1 MTNIIKSVESNNITI
16 KKFKVQGLDLI
27 VTTPNGTVEKIENGL
42 SEIISGGIVLL
53 TEQGNVLSQDEI
65 LSSITMNIGADAIYL
80 KEQFISETIE
90 LAEDIDTKKDEDD
103 EEKQFAEK
111 LAELNQ
117 ENQKLAKEVQALE
130 SQTEKQE
137 EQLSSSLTKLSEAK
151 AQLKEQIKSE
161 KSKKESVSDPAL
173 PPSPPPMPAKSST
186 SSESSTP
193 ANKTPENPIVIKPK
207 TQVFIQGK
215 LSEESDSG
223 KKDDGITNNNKP
235 TFIGT
240 VSLDSQA
247 YLILDGIKYPITADK
262 EGHWSLKITKPL
274 KDGVYEYELAA
285 SADGSNPL
293 ILKNKIIID
302 TQLESLSVGLEE
314 ISDSGTPGDK
324 LTKHNTPTFAGQ
336 TEANS
341 IVTLQIAEQKLVT
354 TADAQGRWR
363 ITVEKPLADEQHDYT
378 VTAVDVAGNTK
389 AVAET
394 VTIKTTLP
402 AATAQLKDIQGFV
415 TNQTTP
421 TLTGQTE
428 PKVHIQVDIAG
439 KAYDTQADD
448 SGLWSL
454 PILDALAD
462 DVYTFTVTA
471 TDQAGNVGRFSESLQ
486 IDTQLP
492 SATATL
498 TEGSDSGD
506 KGDNITKDQ
515 SPALTG
521 KTKPHAAVTIS
532 IENENGSYETTAN
545 ANGEWTQT
553 LPTEFT
559 EGEHP
564 YTVSVTDKAGNQ
576 AKSMGIFTIDTEVES
591 LSVGLEGNSD
601 SGTPGDKLTKHNT
614 PTFAGQTE
622 ANSIV
627 TLQIAEQKLVTTA
640 DAQGRWRITV
650 EKPLTDEQHDYTVT
664 AVDVAGNTKA
674 VAETVTIKTT
684 LPNATAQLKD
694 IQGFITNQTTP
705 TLTGQTEPKV
715 HIQVDIAGKSYDTQ
729 ADEKG
734 LWSLPIPSVLAE
746 GSHRFTVKVTD
757 AAGNVGRF
765 SESLQIDTT
774 LPLAAAT
781 LTEGSDSGVQGDNI
795 TKDQSPALTGKTKP
809 HAAVTI
815 SIENE
820 NGSYETTANANGEW
834 TQTLPTKFTE
844 GEHPY
849 TVSVT
854 DKAGNPAKS
863 MGIFTIDTEV
873 ESLSVGLEEIS
884 DSGTPGDKLTK
895 HNTPTFAGQTE
906 ANSTVT
912 LQIAEQKLVTTADAQ
927 GRWRITVEKPLA
939 DKQHDYTVTA
949 VDVAG
954 NTKAVAETVTIKTTS
969 PAATAQL
976 KDIQG
981 FITNQMTPTLTG
993 QTEPKVRIQVDIAGK
1008 AYDTQADDSGLWSL
1022 PILDALADDVYTFT
1036 VTATDQAGNVGR
1048 FSESLQIDTQLPSA
1062 TATLTEGSD
1071 SGDKGDNITKDQS
1084 PALTGKTKPHAVVT
1098 ISIENENGSYET
1110 TANAN
1115 GEWTQTLPTK
1125 FTEGE
1130 HPYTVSVTDKAG
1142 NQAESDGAF
1151 FIDTKSYGKSL
1162 SFDQN
1167 VYNGYGWIN
1176 HNTPIF
1182 VGEAEPN
1189 SVVTMKFGGGRFST
1203 VADKQGK
1210 WHLKIKYPFA
1220 DNSYYCDF
1228 AFIDVAG
1235 NKTQTGEWVIIKTT
1249 LPSTDAKLKDINGFV
1264 TNQNKPTFMGTTDP
1278 YSTVNVVV
1286 GQKDYPTKAD
1296 KNGEWSVQLNE
1307 LADNVYTYRVIVTDL
1322 AGNKNEFSDILQ
1334 IDTQLPS
1341 TVATLTKGSDSGVQ
1355 GDNITKDQS
1364 PALTGKTKP
1373 HAAVTISIEN
1383 ENGSYETIANANG
1396 EWTQTLPTEF
1406 TEGEHTYTVSVTDK
1420 AGNKAESKGTFI
1432 IDTEMT
1438 LTGGLD
1444 LSSQSNIVSS
1454 DVVTNL
1460 LRPQISGKSDPNS
1473 KITGEFKGTKKTV
1486 YCDEQGKW
1494 SLTFDVNAK
1503 IGKDNEY
1510 VITAKDAA
1518 GNEKILQQSFSY
1530 TPPPEGGSGES
1541 PPPTLSVELDKESDS
1556 GNKDGYITNVKKP
1569 TFTGT
1574 ATKSAKITFK
1584 IAGQELTEIADAT
1597 TGKWAITL
1605 DSLQDGGHHYTVT
1618 AEHPTNGKSTDES
1631 GVIFIDTTPPFTVVK
1646 LTDAIEL
1653 GTSGD
1658 FITKNQKPEFTGK
1671 SVPGNKVTLKLN
1683 DKSVDT
1689 TCDENG
1695 AWLLALDE
1703 TLDKNYSG
1711 KYKIIVTDAA
1721 DNHFETTGTLQIDN
1735 TIPFLSAITLNSSAT
1750 RDRNGVLSTNDL
1762 TPIFSGTTTPGS
1774 KLKFEF
1780 SYYTGDY
1787 FWERR
1792 EFDVTDIDK
1801 NGQWSFTFPSNL
1813 MKAGP
1818 LYGVSSIGVVA
1829 TSLAGNTNNK
1839 DFEKKGLWIKKGVYT
1854 IDSLI
1859 DAESSPTG
1867 KDDLKVSVSKTPKL
1881 HGTIK
1886 GGVTGDEFK
1895 GSIQIAGKEYPLTIT
1910 GKTGKLA
1917 AWSFELP
1924 TQNALS
1930 QGQHGYT
1937 LKFQDVYGSTEKF
1950 HSFLVVSESNIFL
1963 DPETDSGHQGNGY
1976 INHNKP
1982 IYKGIAEPKAKISV
1996 KVGGKEYKTQANDKG
2011 EWQLEVPLDGDGEH
2025 NLIFRDETKDLILG
2039 IVKLNVLTT
2048 PPTFNEFHIEKSDTH
2063 SKAADVAKNNNP
2075 HLNFTYTGN
2084 MDYYE
2089 IAVNEKTIKYDKKSV
2104 NDDSS
2109 QTTFNNTLN
2118 LPNGE
2123 HKARITAFDIA
2134 GNKVA
2139 HETIIKVLSGEAQ
2152 KPKIEFGIT
2161 ENQSISS
2168 DGGELTFDK
2177 NHLEITG
2184 KTSPA
2189 GIVKIKDKTG
2199 KEIGTTKADNEGTWA
2214 YTLPTECIPSDITGG
2229 GNLEFSITAYD
2240 LINRKSNINF
2250 SLIYDD
2256 SAPEITNFQTSE
2268 IGSNDTVYN
2277 NGLTFSGKTQPN
2289 STVHF
2294 TLSKGQEAIHESA
2307 KADKTGNWQFKPLA
2321 SQMPADG
2328 QYVYNITVENVLGK
2342 MSAEKDKLQ
2351 GSLTIKTTPEIT
2363 WGLDDND
2370 DTGIKG
2376 DNITN
2381 IKTPK
2386 FSGKT
2391 EPHASIRLIFDN
2403 NLTHSYDAKADE
2415 NGVWV
2420 IDEKVKFEEGSY
2432 GYTIAVE
2439 DKVHGISGQKH
2450 GRFQID
2456 TTAPKVLTGG
2466 VIDARDGVAKEHV
2479 LTDANIPDFSGHSDP
2494 FARVL
2499 LNIKSPLDSTHF
2511 SQTIIADE
2519 KGSWAFTLPS
2529 ASALKDGEYTYQ
2541 ARVED
2546 SAGNLNNDLMLQG
2559 TIKVDTI
2566 APDTLD
2572 GGVGNSKDNTY
2583 QLDCVTNIT
2592 KPTFCGSAEPGVV
2605 LQLIV
2610 GEHVYKD
2617 IKVDEKGQW
2626 KFTLPSSLTEDTYIY
2641 KVEMKDA
2648 VGHKGTKSLRGKIII
2663 DTTPPDVLEGG
2674 LDTTSDTGIS
2684 NSGFTNHKTP
2694 TFSGTTESNAF
2705 VELKIANESYTGAAD
2720 KNGQWTIPVTNPL
2733 PDG

>member
-302 TQLESLSVGLEE
+302 TQLESLSVDLEE
-314 ISDSGTPGDK
+314 ISDSGILDDK

-341 IVTLQIAEQKLVT
+341 TVTLQIAEQKLVT

-363 ITVEKPLADEQHDYT
+363 ITVEKPLADKQHDYT

-394 VTIKTTLP
+394 VI
-402 AATAQLKDIQGFV
+402 
-415 TNQTTP
+415 
-421 TLTGQTE
+421 
-428 PKVHIQVDIAG
+428 
-439 KAYDTQADD
+439 
-448 SGLWSL
+448 
-454 PILDALAD
+454 
-462 DVYTFTVTA
+462 
-471 TDQAGNVGRFSESLQ
+471 
-486 IDTQLP
+486 
-492 SATATL
+492 
-498 TEGSDSGD
+498 
-506 KGDNITKDQ
+506 
-515 SPALTG
+515 
-521 KTKPHAAVTIS
+521 
-532 IENENGSYETTAN
+532 
-545 ANGEWTQT
+545 
-553 LPTEFT
+553 
-559 EGEHP
+559 
-564 YTVSVTDKAGNQ
+564 
-576 AKSMGIFTIDTEVES
+576 
-591 LSVGLEGNSD
+591 
-601 SGTPGDKLTKHNT
+601 
-614 PTFAGQTE
+614 
-622 ANSIV
+622 
-627 TLQIAEQKLVTTA
+627 
-640 DAQGRWRITV
+640 
-650 EKPLTDEQHDYTVT
+650 
-664 AVDVAGNTKA
+664 
-674 VAETVTIKTT
+674 IKTT

-694 IQGFITNQTTP
+694 IQGFVTNQTTP

-795 TKDQSPALTGKTKP
+795 TKDQFPALTGKTKP

-815 SIENE
+815 SIETE
-820 NGSYETTANANGEW
+820 KYETTANANGEW
-834 TQTLPTKFTE
+834 TQALPTKFTE
-844 GEHPY
+844 GEHP
-849 TVSVT
+849 
-854 DKAGNPAKS
+854 
-863 MGIFTIDTEV
+863 
-873 ESLSVGLEEIS
+873 
-884 DSGTPGDKLTK
+884 
-895 HNTPTFAGQTE
+895 
-906 ANSTVT
+906 
-912 LQIAEQKLVTTADAQ
+912 
-927 GRWRITVEKPLA
+927 
-939 DKQHDYTVTA
+939 
-949 VDVAG
+949 
-954 NTKAVAETVTIKTTS
+954 
-969 PAATAQL
+969 
-976 KDIQG
+976 
-981 FITNQMTPTLTG
+981 
-993 QTEPKVRIQVDIAGK
+993 
-1008 AYDTQADDSGLWSL
+1008 
-1022 PILDALADDVYTFT
+1022 
-1036 VTATDQAGNVGR
+1036 
-1048 FSESLQIDTQLPSA
+1048 
-1062 TATLTEGSD
+1062 
-1071 SGDKGDNITKDQS
+1071 
-1084 PALTGKTKPHAVVT
+1084 
-1098 ISIENENGSYET
+1098 
-1110 TANAN
+1110 
-1115 GEWTQTLPTK
+1115 
-1125 FTEGE
+1125 
-1130 HPYTVSVTDKAG
+1130 
-1142 NQAESDGAF
+1142 
-1151 FIDTKSYGKSL
+1151 
-1162 SFDQN
+1162 
-1167 VYNGYGWIN
+1167 
-1176 HNTPIF
+1176 
-1182 VGEAEPN
+1182 
-1189 SVVTMKFGGGRFST
+1189 
-1203 VADKQGK
+1203 
-1210 WHLKIKYPFA
+1210 
-1220 DNSYYCDF
+1220 
-1228 AFIDVAG
+1228 
-1235 NKTQTGEWVIIKTT
+1235 
-1249 LPSTDAKLKDINGFV
+1249 
-1264 TNQNKPTFMGTTDP
+1264 
-1278 YSTVNVVV
+1278 
-1286 GQKDYPTKAD
+1286 
-1296 KNGEWSVQLNE
+1296 
-1307 LADNVYTYRVIVTDL
+1307 
-1322 AGNKNEFSDILQ
+1322 
-1334 IDTQLPS
+1334 
-1341 TVATLTKGSDSGVQ
+1341 
-1355 GDNITKDQS
+1355 
-1364 PALTGKTKP
+1364 
-1373 HAAVTISIEN
+1373 
-1383 ENGSYETIANANG
+1383 
-1396 EWTQTLPTEF
+1396 
-1406 TEGEHTYTVSVTDK
+1406 YTVSVTDK

-1518 GNEKILQQSFSY
+1518 GNEKILKQSFSY

-1556 GNKDGYITNVKKP
+1556 GNKDDFTTNIKTPKFSGTATKGAEVKLYIDTQEYTANADAVTGAWEISVKSLPEGGNPYRVTAEHPGNRKIVEIKGSVTIDTMLPSTAATLTEGSDSGVQGDNITNNKSPELTGKTKPHAAVTISIETEKYETTANANGEWTQALTTEFTEGKHTYTVSVTDKAGNQAESDGAFFIDTKSYGKSLSFDKNVYNGYGWTKHNTPIFVGEAEANSVVTMRFGGGRFSTVADKQGKWHLKIKYPLADNSYYCDFAFIDVAGNKTQTGEWVIIKTTLPSTDAKLNGINGFVTNQNKPMFIGKTDPYSTVNVVVGQKDYPTKADKNGEWSVQLNELADNVYTYRVIVTDLAGNKNEFSDILQIDTTLPPAAATLTEGSDSGVQGDNITHHKSPALTGKTKPHAAVTITTETEKYETTANANGEWTQALPTEFTEGEHTYAVSVTDKAGNQATSKGTFTIDTEMTLTGGLALSSQSNIASSDVVTNLLRPQISGKSDPNSKITGKFKEKTVTVNSDENGDWSLVFNVDATVGKDNQYFITAKDAAGNEKTITKKFEYSPSGEVTGWGDRPTLSVELDKESDSGHKDGYITNVKKP

-1574 ATKSAKITFK
+1574 ATKGAKITFK

-1671 SVPGNKVTLKLN
+1671 SDPGNKVTLKLN
-1683 DKSVDT
+1683 NKSVDT

-1703 TLDKNYSG
+1703 TFDKNYSG
-1711 KYKIIVTDAA
+1711 KYTVIVTDTA

-1735 TIPFLSAITLNSSAT
+1735 TIPFLSAITFNSNAT
-1750 RDRNGVLSTNDL
+1750 RDRKGVLSTNDL

-1774 KLKFEF
+1774 KLKFKF

-1829 TSLAGNTNNK
+1829 TSPAGNTNNK

-1917 AWSFELP
+1917 AWNFELP

-2089 IAVNEKTIKYDKKSV
+2089 IAVNGKTIKYDKKSV

-2109 QTTFNNTLN
+2109 QTTFNNTLD

-2123 HKARITAFDIA
+2123 HKANITAFDIA
-2134 GNKVA
+2134 GNKVE

-2161 ENQSISS
+2161 ENQSVSS
-2168 DGGELTFDK
+2168 DGGELIFDK
-2177 NHLEITG
+2177 NHLKITG

-2189 GIVKIKDKTG
+2189 GIVKIEDKTG
-2199 KEIGTTKADNEGTWA
+2199 KKIGTTKADNEGTWV
-2214 YTLPTECIPSDITGG
+2214 YTLPTECIPSDITEGD
-2229 GNLEFSITAYD
+2229 NLEFSITAYD

-2250 SLIYDD
+2250 SLIYND
-2256 SAPEITNFQTSE
+2256 STPKTPTFQMSE
-2268 IGSNDTVYN
+2268 SDSNDTVYN

-2294 TLSKGQEAIHESA
+2294 TLSKGQEVIHESV
-2307 KADKTGNWQFKPLA
+2307 KTDKTGNWQFKPLA

-2694 TFSGTTESNAF
+2694 TFSGTTES
-2705 VELKIANESYTGAAD
+2705 
-2720 KNGQWTIPVTNPL
+2720 
-2733 PDG
+2733 

>member
-302 TQLESLSVGLEE
+302 TQLESLSVDLEE
-314 ISDSGTPGDK
+314 ISDSGILDDK

-341 IVTLQIAEQKLVT
+341 TVTLQIAEQKLVT

-363 ITVEKPLADEQHDYT
+363 ITVEKPLADKQHDYT

-389 AVAET
+389 TVAET

-415 TNQTTP
+415 
-421 TLTGQTE
+421 
-428 PKVHIQVDIAG
+428 
-439 KAYDTQADD
+439 
-448 SGLWSL
+448 
-454 PILDALAD
+454 
-462 DVYTFTVTA
+462 
-471 TDQAGNVGRFSESLQ
+471 
-486 IDTQLP
+486 
-492 SATATL
+492 
-498 TEGSDSGD
+498 
-506 KGDNITKDQ
+506 
-515 SPALTG
+515 
-521 KTKPHAAVTIS
+521 
-532 IENENGSYETTAN
+532 
-545 ANGEWTQT
+545 
-553 LPTEFT
+553 
-559 EGEHP
+559 
-564 YTVSVTDKAGNQ
+564 
-576 AKSMGIFTIDTEVES
+576 
-591 LSVGLEGNSD
+591 
-601 SGTPGDKLTKHNT
+601 
-614 PTFAGQTE
+614 
-622 ANSIV
+622 
-627 TLQIAEQKLVTTA
+627 
-640 DAQGRWRITV
+640 
-650 EKPLTDEQHDYTVT
+650 
-664 AVDVAGNTKA
+664 
-674 VAETVTIKTT
+674 
-684 LPNATAQLKD
+684 
-694 IQGFITNQTTP
+694 TNQTTP

-795 TKDQSPALTGKTKP
+795 TKDQFPALTGKTKP

-815 SIENE
+815 TTETE
-820 NGSYETTANANGEW
+820 KYETTANANGEW
-834 TQTLPTKFTE
+834 TQ
-844 GEHPY
+844 
-849 TVSVT
+849 
-854 DKAGNPAKS
+854 A
-863 MGIFTIDTEV
+863 
-873 ESLSVGLEEIS
+873 
-884 DSGTPGDKLTK
+884 
-895 HNTPTFAGQTE
+895 
-906 ANSTVT
+906 
-912 LQIAEQKLVTTADAQ
+912 
-927 GRWRITVEKPLA
+927 
-939 DKQHDYTVTA
+939 
-949 VDVAG
+949 
-954 NTKAVAETVTIKTTS
+954 
-969 PAATAQL
+969 
-976 KDIQG
+976 
-981 FITNQMTPTLTG
+981 
-993 QTEPKVRIQVDIAGK
+993 
-1008 AYDTQADDSGLWSL
+1008 
-1022 PILDALADDVYTFT
+1022 
-1036 VTATDQAGNVGR
+1036 
-1048 FSESLQIDTQLPSA
+1048 
-1062 TATLTEGSD
+1062 
-1071 SGDKGDNITKDQS
+1071 
-1084 PALTGKTKPHAVVT
+1084 
-1098 ISIENENGSYET
+1098 
-1110 TANAN
+1110 
-1115 GEWTQTLPTK
+1115 
-1125 FTEGE
+1125 
-1130 HPYTVSVTDKAG
+1130 
-1142 NQAESDGAF
+1142 
-1151 FIDTKSYGKSL
+1151 
-1162 SFDQN
+1162 
-1167 VYNGYGWIN
+1167 
-1176 HNTPIF
+1176 
-1182 VGEAEPN
+1182 
-1189 SVVTMKFGGGRFST
+1189 
-1203 VADKQGK
+1203 
-1210 WHLKIKYPFA
+1210 
-1220 DNSYYCDF
+1220 
-1228 AFIDVAG
+1228 
-1235 NKTQTGEWVIIKTT
+1235 
-1249 LPSTDAKLKDINGFV
+1249 
-1264 TNQNKPTFMGTTDP
+1264 
-1278 YSTVNVVV
+1278 
-1286 GQKDYPTKAD
+1286 
-1296 KNGEWSVQLNE
+1296 
-1307 LADNVYTYRVIVTDL
+1307 
-1322 AGNKNEFSDILQ
+1322 
-1334 IDTQLPS
+1334 
-1341 TVATLTKGSDSGVQ
+1341 
-1355 GDNITKDQS
+1355 
-1364 PALTGKTKP
+1364 
-1373 HAAVTISIEN
+1373 
-1383 ENGSYETIANANG
+1383 
-1396 EWTQTLPTEF
+1396 LPTEF
-1406 TEGEHTYTVSVTDK
+1406 TEGEHTYAVSVTDK
-1420 AGNKAESKGTFI
+1420 AGNQATSKGTFT

-1438 LTGGLD
+1438 LTGGLA
-1444 LSSQSNIVSS
+1444 LSSQSNIASS

-1473 KITGEFKGTKKTV
+1473 KITGKFKEKTV
-1486 YCDEQGKW
+1486 TVNSDENGDW
-1494 SLTFDVNAK
+1494 SLVFNVDATV
-1503 IGKDNEY
+1503 GKDNQY
-1510 VITAKDAA
+1510 FITAKDAA
-1518 GNEKILQQSFSY
+1518 GNEKTITKKFEYS
-1530 TPPPEGGSGES
+1530 PSGEVTGWGDR
-1541 PPPTLSVELDKESDS
+1541 PTLSVELDKESDS
-1556 GNKDGYITNVKKP
+1556 GHKDGYITNVKKP

-1574 ATKSAKITFK
+1574 ATKGAKITFK

-1671 SVPGNKVTLKLN
+1671 SDPGNKVTLKLN
-1683 DKSVDT
+1683 NKSVDT

-1703 TLDKNYSG
+1703 TFDKNYSG
-1711 KYKIIVTDAA
+1711 KYTVIVTDTA

-1735 TIPFLSAITLNSSAT
+1735 TIPFLSAITFNSNAT
-1750 RDRNGVLSTNDL
+1750 RDRKGVLSTNDL

-1774 KLKFEF
+1774 KLKFKF

-1829 TSLAGNTNNK
+1829 TSPAGNTNNK

-1917 AWSFELP
+1917 AWNFELP

-2089 IAVNEKTIKYDKKSV
+2089 IAVNGKTIKYDKKSV

-2109 QTTFNNTLN
+2109 QTTFNNTLD

-2123 HKARITAFDIA
+2123 HKANITAFDIA
-2134 GNKVA
+2134 GNKVE

-2161 ENQSISS
+2161 ENQSVSS
-2168 DGGELTFDK
+2168 DGGELIFDK
-2177 NHLEITG
+2177 NHLKITG

-2189 GIVKIKDKTG
+2189 GIVKIEDKTG
-2199 KEIGTTKADNEGTWA
+2199 KKIGTTKADNEGTWV
-2214 YTLPTECIPSDITGG
+2214 YTLPTECIPSDITEGD
-2229 GNLEFSITAYD
+2229 NLEFSITAYD

-2250 SLIYDD
+2250 SLIYND
-2256 SAPEITNFQTSE
+2256 STPKTPTFQMSE
-2268 IGSNDTVYN
+2268 SDSNDTVYN

-2294 TLSKGQEAIHESA
+2294 TLSKGQEVIHESV
-2307 KADKTGNWQFKPLA
+2307 KTDKTGNWQFKPLA

-2694 TFSGTTESNAF
+2694 TFSGTTES
-2705 VELKIANESYTGAAD
+2705 
-2720 KNGQWTIPVTNPL
+2720 
-2733 PDG
+2733 

>member
-285 SADGSNPL
+285 SADGSSPL

-302 TQLESLSVGLEE
+302 TQL
-314 ISDSGTPGDK
+314 
-324 LTKHNTPTFAGQ
+324 
-336 TEANS
+336 
-341 IVTLQIAEQKLVT
+341 
-354 TADAQGRWR
+354 
-363 ITVEKPLADEQHDYT
+363 
-378 VTAVDVAGNTK
+378 
-389 AVAET
+389 
-394 VTIKTTLP
+394 
-402 AATAQLKDIQGFV
+402 
-415 TNQTTP
+415 
-421 TLTGQTE
+421 
-428 PKVHIQVDIAG
+428 
-439 KAYDTQADD
+439 
-448 SGLWSL
+448 
-454 PILDALAD
+454 
-462 DVYTFTVTA
+462 
-471 TDQAGNVGRFSESLQ
+471 
-486 IDTQLP
+486 
-492 SATATL
+492 
-498 TEGSDSGD
+498 
-506 KGDNITKDQ
+506 
-515 SPALTG
+515 
-521 KTKPHAAVTIS
+521 
-532 IENENGSYETTAN
+532 
-545 ANGEWTQT
+545 
-553 LPTEFT
+553 
-559 EGEHP
+559 
-564 YTVSVTDKAGNQ
+564 
-576 AKSMGIFTIDTEVES
+576 ES

-694 IQGFITNQTTP
+694 IQGFITNQNKPTFMGTTDP
-705 TLTGQTEPKV
+705 YSTVNVVVGQKDYPTKADKNGEWSVQLNELADNVYTYRVIVTDLAGNKNEFSDILQIDTQLPSTVATLTKGTDSGVQGDNMTNNKSPVLIGKTKPSVRVDIKFEGKEYSVFSDKDGTWNWNLPPDLKDNQYTYTVSVTDKAGNKAESKGTFIIDTEMTLTGGLDLSSQSNIVSSDVVTNLLRPQ
-715 HIQVDIAGKSYDTQ
+715 ISGKSDPNSKITGEFKGTKKTVYC
-729 ADEKG
+729 DEQGK
-734 LWSLPIPSVLAE
+734 WSLTFDVNAKIGKDNEYVITA
-746 GSHRFTVKVTD
+746 KD
-757 AAGNVGRF
+757 AAGNEKILKQSF
-765 SESLQIDTT
+765 SYTPPPEGGSGESPPPTLSVELDKESDSGNKDDFTTNIKTPKFSGTATKGAEVKLYIDTQKYT
-774 LPLAAAT
+774 ANADAVTGAWEISVKSLPEGGNPYRVTAEHPGNRKIVEIKGSVTIDTMLPSTAAT

-795 TKDQSPALTGKTKP
+795 THHK
-809 HAAVTI
+809 
-815 SIENE
+815 
-820 NGSYETTANANGEW
+820 
-834 TQTLPTKFTE
+834 
-844 GEHPY
+844 
-849 TVSVT
+849 
-854 DKAGNPAKS
+854 
-863 MGIFTIDTEV
+863 
-873 ESLSVGLEEIS
+873 
-884 DSGTPGDKLTK
+884 
-895 HNTPTFAGQTE
+895 
-906 ANSTVT
+906 
-912 LQIAEQKLVTTADAQ
+912 
-927 GRWRITVEKPLA
+927 
-939 DKQHDYTVTA
+939 
-949 VDVAG
+949 
-954 NTKAVAETVTIKTTS
+954 
-969 PAATAQL
+969 
-976 KDIQG
+976 
-981 FITNQMTPTLTG
+981 
-993 QTEPKVRIQVDIAGK
+993 
-1008 AYDTQADDSGLWSL
+1008 
-1022 PILDALADDVYTFT
+1022 
-1036 VTATDQAGNVGR
+1036 
-1048 FSESLQIDTQLPSA
+1048 
-1062 TATLTEGSD
+1062 
-1071 SGDKGDNITKDQS
+1071 S

-1162 SFDQN
+1162 SFDKN

-1182 VGEAEPN
+1182 VGEAEAN
-1189 SVVTMKFGGGRFST
+1189 SVVTMRFGGKRFST

-1518 GNEKILQQSFSY
+1518 GNEKILKQSFSY

-1584 IAGQELTEIADAT
+1584 ITGQELTEIADAT

-1658 FITKNQKPEFTGK
+1658 FITKKQKPEFTGK

-1829 TSLAGNTNNK
+1829 TSPAGNTNNK

-2403 NLTHSYDAKADE
+2403 NLTHSYNAKADE

-2733 PDG
+2733 PDGSYKYILEVKDSAGNKKSVVDNITIDTKAPELSGQLDETTDIGTKGNNLTNDNKPKFSGMTEAGAFVELKIANESYTGAADKNGQWTIPVTNPLPDGSYKYILEVKDSAGNKKSVVDNITIDTKAPELSGQLDETTDTGTKGDNLTNDNKPKFSGMTEAGAFVELTIDEKTYHVNADKKGQWTIPVTNPLTDGSYQYTLEVKDVAGNFSDKKITGKITIDSTLPDASIIPASTPVESNVVMLTDIPVVDNTISQIDIDNHNF

>member
-1 MTNIIKSVESNNITI
+1 M
-16 KKFKVQGLDLI
+16 
-27 VTTPNGTVEKIENGL
+27 
-42 SEIISGGIVLL
+42 
-53 TEQGNVLSQDEI
+53 
-65 LSSITMNIGADAIYL
+65 
-80 KEQFISETIE
+80 
-90 LAEDIDTKKDEDD
+90 
-103 EEKQFAEK
+103 
-111 LAELNQ
+111 
-117 ENQKLAKEVQALE
+117 
-130 SQTEKQE
+130 
-137 EQLSSSLTKLSEAK
+137 
-151 AQLKEQIKSE
+151 
-161 KSKKESVSDPAL
+161 
-173 PPSPPPMPAKSST
+173 
-186 SSESSTP
+186 
-193 ANKTPENPIVIKPK
+193 
-207 TQVFIQGK
+207 
-215 LSEESDSG
+215 
-223 KKDDGITNNNKP
+223 
-235 TFIGT
+235 
-240 VSLDSQA
+240 
-247 YLILDGIKYPITADK
+247 
-262 EGHWSLKITKPL
+262 
-274 KDGVYEYELAA
+274 
-285 SADGSNPL
+285 
-293 ILKNKIIID
+293 
-302 TQLESLSVGLEE
+302 
-314 ISDSGTPGDK
+314 
-324 LTKHNTPTFAGQ
+324 
-336 TEANS
+336 
-341 IVTLQIAEQKLVT
+341 
-354 TADAQGRWR
+354 
-363 ITVEKPLADEQHDYT
+363 
-378 VTAVDVAGNTK
+378 
-389 AVAET
+389 
-394 VTIKTTLP
+394 TIKTTLP
-402 AATAQLKDIQGFV
+402 NATAQLKDIQGFI
-415 TNQTTP
+415 TNQMTP

-428 PKVHIQVDIAG
+428 PKVRIQVDIAG
-439 KAYDTQADD
+439 KAYDTQADEK
-448 SGLWSL
+448 GLWSL

-521 KTKPHAAVTIS
+521 KTKPHAAVTITT
-532 IENENGSYETTAN
+532 ETEKYETTAN
-545 ANGEWTQT
+545 ANGEWTQA

-559 EGEHP
+559 EGGHP
-564 YTVSVTDKAGNQ
+564 
-576 AKSMGIFTIDTEVES
+576 
-591 LSVGLEGNSD
+591 
-601 SGTPGDKLTKHNT
+601 
-614 PTFAGQTE
+614 
-622 ANSIV
+622 
-627 TLQIAEQKLVTTA
+627 
-640 DAQGRWRITV
+640 
-650 EKPLTDEQHDYTVT
+650 
-664 AVDVAGNTKA
+664 
-674 VAETVTIKTT
+674 
-684 LPNATAQLKD
+684 
-694 IQGFITNQTTP
+694 
-705 TLTGQTEPKV
+705 
-715 HIQVDIAGKSYDTQ
+715 
-729 ADEKG
+729 
-734 LWSLPIPSVLAE
+734 
-746 GSHRFTVKVTD
+746 
-757 AAGNVGRF
+757 
-765 SESLQIDTT
+765 
-774 LPLAAAT
+774 
-781 LTEGSDSGVQGDNI
+781 
-795 TKDQSPALTGKTKP
+795 
-809 HAAVTI
+809 
-815 SIENE
+815 
-820 NGSYETTANANGEW
+820 
-834 TQTLPTKFTE
+834 
-844 GEHPY
+844 
-849 TVSVT
+849 
-854 DKAGNPAKS
+854 
-863 MGIFTIDTEV
+863 
-873 ESLSVGLEEIS
+873 
-884 DSGTPGDKLTK
+884 
-895 HNTPTFAGQTE
+895 
-906 ANSTVT
+906 
-912 LQIAEQKLVTTADAQ
+912 
-927 GRWRITVEKPLA
+927 
-939 DKQHDYTVTA
+939 
-949 VDVAG
+949 
-954 NTKAVAETVTIKTTS
+954 
-969 PAATAQL
+969 
-976 KDIQG
+976 
-981 FITNQMTPTLTG
+981 
-993 QTEPKVRIQVDIAGK
+993 
-1008 AYDTQADDSGLWSL
+1008 
-1022 PILDALADDVYTFT
+1022 
-1036 VTATDQAGNVGR
+1036 
-1048 FSESLQIDTQLPSA
+1048 
-1062 TATLTEGSD
+1062 
-1071 SGDKGDNITKDQS
+1071 
-1084 PALTGKTKPHAVVT
+1084 
-1098 ISIENENGSYET
+1098 
-1110 TANAN
+1110 
-1115 GEWTQTLPTK
+1115 
-1125 FTEGE
+1125 
-1130 HPYTVSVTDKAG
+1130 
-1142 NQAESDGAF
+1142 
-1151 FIDTKSYGKSL
+1151 
-1162 SFDQN
+1162 
-1167 VYNGYGWIN
+1167 
-1176 HNTPIF
+1176 
-1182 VGEAEPN
+1182 
-1189 SVVTMKFGGGRFST
+1189 
-1203 VADKQGK
+1203 
-1210 WHLKIKYPFA
+1210 
-1220 DNSYYCDF
+1220 
-1228 AFIDVAG
+1228 
-1235 NKTQTGEWVIIKTT
+1235 
-1249 LPSTDAKLKDINGFV
+1249 
-1264 TNQNKPTFMGTTDP
+1264 
-1278 YSTVNVVV
+1278 
-1286 GQKDYPTKAD
+1286 
-1296 KNGEWSVQLNE
+1296 
-1307 LADNVYTYRVIVTDL
+1307 
-1322 AGNKNEFSDILQ
+1322 
-1334 IDTQLPS
+1334 
-1341 TVATLTKGSDSGVQ
+1341 
-1355 GDNITKDQS
+1355 
-1364 PALTGKTKP
+1364 
-1373 HAAVTISIEN
+1373 
-1383 ENGSYETIANANG
+1383 
-1396 EWTQTLPTEF
+1396 
-1406 TEGEHTYTVSVTDK
+1406 YTVSVTDK

-1518 GNEKILQQSFSY
+1518 GNEKILKQSFSYTPPPEGGSGESPPPTLSVELDKESDSGNKDDFTTNIKTPKFSGTATKGAEVKLYIDTQEYTANADAVTGAWEISVKSLPEGGNPYRVTAEHPGNRKIVEIKGSVTIDTMLPSTAATLTEGSDSGVQGDNITNNKSPELTGKTKPHAAVTISIETEKYETTANANGEWTQALTTEFTEGKHTYTVSVTDKAGNQAESDGAFFIDTKSYGKSLSFDKNVYNGYGWTKHNTPIFVGEAEANSVVTMRFGGGRFSTVADKQGKWHLKIKYPLADNSYYCDFAFIDVAGNKTQTGEWVIIKTTLPSTDAKLNGINGFVTNQNKPMFIGKTDPYSTVNVVVGQKDYPTKADKNGEWSVQLNELADNVYTYRVIVTDLAGNKNEFSDILQIDTTLPPAAATLTEGSDSGVQGDNITHHKSPALTGKTKPHAAVTITTETEKYETTANANGEWTQALPTEFTEGEHTYAVSVTDKAGNQATSKGTFTIDTEMTLTGGLALSSQSNIASSDVVTNLLRPQISGKSDPNSKITGEFKGTKKTVYCDEQGKWSLTFDVNAKIGKDNEYVITAKDAAGNEKILKQSFSY

-1774 KLKFEF
+1774 KLKFKF

-1829 TSLAGNTNNK
+1829 TSPAGNTNNK

-1917 AWSFELP
+1917 AWNFELP

-2089 IAVNEKTIKYDKKSV
+2089 IAVNGKTIKYDKKSV

-2109 QTTFNNTLN
+2109 QTTFNNTLD

-2123 HKARITAFDIA
+2123 HKANITAFDIA
-2134 GNKVA
+2134 GNKVE

-2161 ENQSISS
+2161 ENQSVSS
-2168 DGGELTFDK
+2168 DGGELIFDK
-2177 NHLEITG
+2177 NHLKITG

-2189 GIVKIKDKTG
+2189 GIVKIEDKTG
-2199 KEIGTTKADNEGTWA
+2199 KKIGTTKADNEGTWV
-2214 YTLPTECIPSDITGG
+2214 YTLPTECIPSDITEGD
-2229 GNLEFSITAYD
+2229 NLEFSITAYD

-2250 SLIYDD
+2250 SLIYND
-2256 SAPEITNFQTSE
+2256 STPKTPTFQMSE
-2268 IGSNDTVYN
+2268 SDSNDTVYN

-2294 TLSKGQEAIHESA
+2294 TLSKGQEVIHESV
-2307 KADKTGNWQFKPLA
+2307 KTDKTGNWQFKPLA

-2733 PDG
+2733 PDGSYKYILEVKDSAGNKKSVVDNITIDTKAPELSGQLDETTDIGTKGNNLTNDNKPKFSGMTEAGAFVELTIGEKTYHVNADKNGQWTIPVTNPLTDGSYQYTLEVKDSAGNKKSVVDNITIDTKAPELSGQLDETTDTGTKGDNLTNDNKPKFSGMTEAGAFVELTIDEKTYHVNADKKGQWTIPVTNPLTDGSYQYTLEVKDVAGNFSDKKITGKITIDSTLPDASIIPASTPVESNVVMLTDIPVVDNTISQIDIDNHNF

>member
-1 MTNIIKSVESNNITI
+1 DYPTKANKNGEWSIQLNELADNVYTYR
-16 KKFKVQGLDLI
+16 VI
-27 VTTPNGTVEKIENGL
+27 VTDL
-42 SEIISGGIVLL
+42 
-53 TEQGNVLSQDEI
+53 
-65 LSSITMNIGADAIYL
+65 
-80 KEQFISETIE
+80 
-90 LAEDIDTKKDEDD
+90 
-103 EEKQFAEK
+103 
-111 LAELNQ
+111 
-117 ENQKLAKEVQALE
+117 
-130 SQTEKQE
+130 
-137 EQLSSSLTKLSEAK
+137 
-151 AQLKEQIKSE
+151 
-161 KSKKESVSDPAL
+161 
-173 PPSPPPMPAKSST
+173 
-186 SSESSTP
+186 
-193 ANKTPENPIVIKPK
+193 
-207 TQVFIQGK
+207 
-215 LSEESDSG
+215 
-223 KKDDGITNNNKP
+223 
-235 TFIGT
+235 
-240 VSLDSQA
+240 
-247 YLILDGIKYPITADK
+247 
-262 EGHWSLKITKPL
+262 
-274 KDGVYEYELAA
+274 
-285 SADGSNPL
+285 
-293 ILKNKIIID
+293 
-302 TQLESLSVGLEE
+302 
-314 ISDSGTPGDK
+314 
-324 LTKHNTPTFAGQ
+324 
-336 TEANS
+336 
-341 IVTLQIAEQKLVT
+341 
-354 TADAQGRWR
+354 
-363 ITVEKPLADEQHDYT
+363 
-378 VTAVDVAGNTK
+378 AGNK
-389 AVAET
+389 NE
-394 VTIKTTLP
+394 
-402 AATAQLKDIQGFV
+402 F
-415 TNQTTP
+415 
-421 TLTGQTE
+421 
-428 PKVHIQVDIAG
+428 
-439 KAYDTQADD
+439 
-448 SGLWSL
+448 S
-454 PILDALAD
+454 
-462 DVYTFTVTA
+462 
-471 TDQAGNVGRFSESLQ
+471 DQLQ
-486 IDTQLP
+486 IDTKLP
-492 SATATL
+492 STVATL
-498 TEGSDSGD
+498 TKGTDSGVQ
-506 KGDNITKDQ
+506 GDNITNNK
-515 SPALTG
+515 SPELTG

-545 ANGEWTQT
+545 ANGEWTQALT
-553 LPTEFT
+553 TEFT
-559 EGEHP
+559 EG
-564 YTVSVTDKAGNQ
+564 
-576 AKSMGIFTIDTEVES
+576 
-591 LSVGLEGNSD
+591 
-601 SGTPGDKLTKHNT
+601 KHT
-614 PTFAGQTE
+614 
-622 ANSIV
+622 
-627 TLQIAEQKLVTTA
+627 
-640 DAQGRWRITV
+640 
-650 EKPLTDEQHDYTVT
+650 
-664 AVDVAGNTKA
+664 
-674 VAETVTIKTT
+674 
-684 LPNATAQLKD
+684 
-694 IQGFITNQTTP
+694 
-705 TLTGQTEPKV
+705 
-715 HIQVDIAGKSYDTQ
+715 
-729 ADEKG
+729 
-734 LWSLPIPSVLAE
+734 
-746 GSHRFTVKVTD
+746 
-757 AAGNVGRF
+757 
-765 SESLQIDTT
+765 
-774 LPLAAAT
+774 
-781 LTEGSDSGVQGDNI
+781 
-795 TKDQSPALTGKTKP
+795 
-809 HAAVTI
+809 
-815 SIENE
+815 
-820 NGSYETTANANGEW
+820 
-834 TQTLPTKFTE
+834 
-844 GEHPY
+844 
-849 TVSVT
+849 
-854 DKAGNPAKS
+854 
-863 MGIFTIDTEV
+863 
-873 ESLSVGLEEIS
+873 
-884 DSGTPGDKLTK
+884 
-895 HNTPTFAGQTE
+895 
-906 ANSTVT
+906 
-912 LQIAEQKLVTTADAQ
+912 
-927 GRWRITVEKPLA
+927 
-939 DKQHDYTVTA
+939 
-949 VDVAG
+949 
-954 NTKAVAETVTIKTTS
+954 
-969 PAATAQL
+969 
-976 KDIQG
+976 
-981 FITNQMTPTLTG
+981 
-993 QTEPKVRIQVDIAGK
+993 
-1008 AYDTQADDSGLWSL
+1008 
-1022 PILDALADDVYTFT
+1022 
-1036 VTATDQAGNVGR
+1036 
-1048 FSESLQIDTQLPSA
+1048 
-1062 TATLTEGSD
+1062 
-1071 SGDKGDNITKDQS
+1071 
-1084 PALTGKTKPHAVVT
+1084 
-1098 ISIENENGSYET
+1098 
-1110 TANAN
+1110 
-1115 GEWTQTLPTK
+1115 
-1125 FTEGE
+1125 
-1130 HPYTVSVTDKAG
+1130 YTVSVTDKAG

-1167 VYNGYGWIN
+1167 VYNGYGWTK

-1322 AGNKNEFSDILQ
+1322 AGNKNEFSDQLQ

-1341 TVATLTKGSDSGVQ
+1341 TVATLTKGTDSGVQ

-1383 ENGSYETIANANG
+1383 ENGSYETTANANG

-1420 AGNKAESKGTFI
+1420 AGNQAESKGTFI

-1518 GNEKILQQSFSY
+1518 GNEKILKQSFSY

-1618 AEHPTNGKSTDES
+1618 AEHPTNGMSTDES

-1695 AWLLALDE
+1695 TWLLALDE

-1750 RDRNGVLSTNDL
+1750 RDRKSVLSTNDL

-1774 KLKFEF
+1774 KLKFKF

-1829 TSLAGNTNNK
+1829 TSPAGNTNNK

-2134 GNKVA
+2134 GNKVE

-2199 KEIGTTKADNEGTWA
+2199 KEIGTTKADNEGTWV
-2214 YTLPTECIPSDITGG
+2214 YTLPTECIPSDITEGD
-2229 GNLEFSITAYD
+2229 NLEFSITAYD

-2256 SAPEITNFQTSE
+2256 STPEITNFQTSE
-2268 IGSNDTVYN
+2268 IDSNDTVYN

-2294 TLSKGQEAIHESA
+2294 TLSKGQEVIHESA

-2403 NLTHSYDAKADE
+2403 NLEYSYNAKADE

-2420 IDEKVKFEEGSY
+2420 IDEKLKFEEGSY

-2439 DKVHGISGQKH
+2439 DKVHRISGQKH
-2450 GRFQID
+2450 GGFQID
-2456 TTAPKVLTGG
+2456 TKAPELSGQLDETTDIGTKGNNLTN
-2466 VIDARDGVAKEHV
+2466 DNK
-2479 LTDANIPDFSGHSDP
+2479 PKFSGMTE
-2494 FARVL
+2494 A
-2499 LNIKSPLDSTHF
+2499 
-2511 SQTIIADE
+2511 
-2519 KGSWAFTLPS
+2519 GAF
-2529 ASALKDGEYTYQ
+2529 
-2541 ARVED
+2541 
-2546 SAGNLNNDLMLQG
+2546 
-2559 TIKVDTI
+2559 
-2566 APDTLD
+2566 
-2572 GGVGNSKDNTY
+2572 
-2583 QLDCVTNIT
+2583 
-2592 KPTFCGSAEPGVV
+2592 
-2605 LQLIV
+2605 
-2610 GEHVYKD
+2610 
-2617 IKVDEKGQW
+2617 
-2626 KFTLPSSLTEDTYIY
+2626 
-2641 KVEMKDA
+2641 
-2648 VGHKGTKSLRGKIII
+2648 
-2663 DTTPPDVLEGG
+2663 
-2674 LDTTSDTGIS
+2674 
-2684 NSGFTNHKTP
+2684 
-2694 TFSGTTESNAF
+2694 
-2705 VELKIANESYTGAAD
+2705 
-2720 KNGQWTIPVTNPL
+2720 
-2733 PDG
+2733 

>member
-1 MTNIIKSVESNNITI
+1 
-16 KKFKVQGLDLI
+16 
-27 VTTPNGTVEKIENGL
+27 
-42 SEIISGGIVLL
+42 
-53 TEQGNVLSQDEI
+53 
-65 LSSITMNIGADAIYL
+65 
-80 KEQFISETIE
+80 
-90 LAEDIDTKKDEDD
+90 
-103 EEKQFAEK
+103 
-111 LAELNQ
+111 
-117 ENQKLAKEVQALE
+117 
-130 SQTEKQE
+130 
-137 EQLSSSLTKLSEAK
+137 
-151 AQLKEQIKSE
+151 
-161 KSKKESVSDPAL
+161 
-173 PPSPPPMPAKSST
+173 
-186 SSESSTP
+186 
-193 ANKTPENPIVIKPK
+193 
-207 TQVFIQGK
+207 
-215 LSEESDSG
+215 
-223 KKDDGITNNNKP
+223 
-235 TFIGT
+235 
-240 VSLDSQA
+240 
-247 YLILDGIKYPITADK
+247 
-262 EGHWSLKITKPL
+262 
-274 KDGVYEYELAA
+274 
-285 SADGSNPL
+285 
-293 ILKNKIIID
+293 
-302 TQLESLSVGLEE
+302 
-314 ISDSGTPGDK
+314 
-324 LTKHNTPTFAGQ
+324 
-336 TEANS
+336 
-341 IVTLQIAEQKLVT
+341 
-354 TADAQGRWR
+354 
-363 ITVEKPLADEQHDYT
+363 
-378 VTAVDVAGNTK
+378 
-389 AVAET
+389 
-394 VTIKTTLP
+394 
-402 AATAQLKDIQGFV
+402 
-415 TNQTTP
+415 
-421 TLTGQTE
+421 
-428 PKVHIQVDIAG
+428 
-439 KAYDTQADD
+439 
-448 SGLWSL
+448 
-454 PILDALAD
+454 
-462 DVYTFTVTA
+462 
-471 TDQAGNVGRFSESLQ
+471 
-486 IDTQLP
+486 
-492 SATATL
+492 
-498 TEGSDSGD
+498 
-506 KGDNITKDQ
+506 
-515 SPALTG
+515 
-521 KTKPHAAVTIS
+521 
-532 IENENGSYETTAN
+532 
-545 ANGEWTQT
+545 
-553 LPTEFT
+553 
-559 EGEHP
+559 
-564 YTVSVTDKAGNQ
+564 
-576 AKSMGIFTIDTEVES
+576 
-591 LSVGLEGNSD
+591 
-601 SGTPGDKLTKHNT
+601 
-614 PTFAGQTE
+614 
-622 ANSIV
+622 
-627 TLQIAEQKLVTTA
+627 
-640 DAQGRWRITV
+640 
-650 EKPLTDEQHDYTVT
+650 
-664 AVDVAGNTKA
+664 
-674 VAETVTIKTT
+674 
-684 LPNATAQLKD
+684 
-694 IQGFITNQTTP
+694 
-705 TLTGQTEPKV
+705 
-715 HIQVDIAGKSYDTQ
+715 
-729 ADEKG
+729 
-734 LWSLPIPSVLAE
+734 
-746 GSHRFTVKVTD
+746 
-757 AAGNVGRF
+757 
-765 SESLQIDTT
+765 
-774 LPLAAAT
+774 
-781 LTEGSDSGVQGDNI
+781 
-795 TKDQSPALTGKTKP
+795 
-809 HAAVTI
+809 
-815 SIENE
+815 
-820 NGSYETTANANGEW
+820 
-834 TQTLPTKFTE
+834 
-844 GEHPY
+844 
-849 TVSVT
+849 
-854 DKAGNPAKS
+854 
-863 MGIFTIDTEV
+863 
-873 ESLSVGLEEIS
+873 
-884 DSGTPGDKLTK
+884 
-895 HNTPTFAGQTE
+895 
-906 ANSTVT
+906 
-912 LQIAEQKLVTTADAQ
+912 
-927 GRWRITVEKPLA
+927 
-939 DKQHDYTVTA
+939 
-949 VDVAG
+949 
-954 NTKAVAETVTIKTTS
+954 
-969 PAATAQL
+969 
-976 KDIQG
+976 
-981 FITNQMTPTLTG
+981 
-993 QTEPKVRIQVDIAGK
+993 
-1008 AYDTQADDSGLWSL
+1008 
-1022 PILDALADDVYTFT
+1022 
-1036 VTATDQAGNVGR
+1036 
-1048 FSESLQIDTQLPSA
+1048 
-1062 TATLTEGSD
+1062 
-1071 SGDKGDNITKDQS
+1071 
-1084 PALTGKTKPHAVVT
+1084 
-1098 ISIENENGSYET
+1098 
-1110 TANAN
+1110 
-1115 GEWTQTLPTK
+1115 
-1125 FTEGE
+1125 
-1130 HPYTVSVTDKAG
+1130 
-1142 NQAESDGAF
+1142 
-1151 FIDTKSYGKSL
+1151 
-1162 SFDQN
+1162 
-1167 VYNGYGWIN
+1167 
-1176 HNTPIF
+1176 
-1182 VGEAEPN
+1182 
-1189 SVVTMKFGGGRFST
+1189 
-1203 VADKQGK
+1203 
-1210 WHLKIKYPFA
+1210 
-1220 DNSYYCDF
+1220 
-1228 AFIDVAG
+1228 
-1235 NKTQTGEWVIIKTT
+1235 
-1249 LPSTDAKLKDINGFV
+1249 
-1264 TNQNKPTFMGTTDP
+1264 
-1278 YSTVNVVV
+1278 
-1286 GQKDYPTKAD
+1286 
-1296 KNGEWSVQLNE
+1296 
-1307 LADNVYTYRVIVTDL
+1307 
-1322 AGNKNEFSDILQ
+1322 
-1334 IDTQLPS
+1334 
-1341 TVATLTKGSDSGVQ
+1341 DSGVQ

-1518 GNEKILQQSFSY
+1518 GNEKILKQSFSY

-1584 IAGQELTEIADAT
+1584 ITGQELTEIADAT

-1658 FITKNQKPEFTGK
+1658 FITKKQKPEFTGK

-1829 TSLAGNTNNK
+1829 TSPAGNTNNK

-2403 NLTHSYDAKADE
+2403 NLTHSYNAKADE

-2733 PDG
+2733 PDGSYKYILEVKDSAGNKKSVVDNITIDTKAPELSGQLDETTDIGTKGNNLTNDNKPKFSGMTEAGAFVELTIGEKTYHVNADKNGQWTIPVTNPLTDGSYQYTLEVKDVAGNFSDKKITGKITIDSTLPDASIIPASTPVESNVVMLTDIPVVDNTISQIDIDNHNF